1 MEQFGQLLSNW
12 ESGAAFAG
20 SVRPQLE
27 RLFPL
32 SGATCCCACGRSC
45 PTETAGPSKI
55 SFVIGL
61 GQTRTLAAVRSTN
74 LPPGGVTCTGSDHC
88 SHRVGGTSGPG
99 LTAVL

>member
-27 RLFPL
+27 RLFP
-32 SGATCCCACGRSC
+32 AERSHLLLRLL
-45 PTETAGPSKI
+45 PLVPDKRPPGLRRFPS
-55 SFVIGL
+55 L

-74 LPPGGVTCTGSDHC
+74 SPQWVTCTGSDHC
-88 SHRVGGTSGPG
+88 SHPPAS
-99 LTAVL
+99 VLLPAQD